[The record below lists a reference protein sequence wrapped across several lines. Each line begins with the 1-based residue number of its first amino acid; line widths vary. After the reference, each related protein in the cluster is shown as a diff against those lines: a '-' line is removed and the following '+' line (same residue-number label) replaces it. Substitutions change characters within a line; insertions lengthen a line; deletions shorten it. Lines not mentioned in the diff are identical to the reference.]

1 MSTAAT
7 IHREIANLWNQRDWS
22 GLRNVLHSGYSYTS
36 GLGKEMTGEAMLN
49 IAKMFTNA
57 FPDGKLEVKQVYTQG
72 DVAIAETVAR
82 GTHQGELLG
91 VAATG
96 KPVELLLCNVIE
108 LRDGKVYREREYMDM
123 LTVMTEIGVVKAPA
137 LQQAGL
143 GYGG

>member
-1 MSTAAT
+1 MSTVAI

-22 GLRNVLHSGYSYTS
+22 GLRDGLHSGYSYTS

-49 IAKMFTNA
+49 IAMMFTNA

-72 DVAIAETVAR
+72 DVAIAETVSR

-91 VAATG
+91 AAATG
-96 KPVELLLCNVIE
+96 KSVELPICNVIE

-137 LQQAGL
+137 LQQAG
-143 GYGG
+143 